1 MLLVPVIICS
11 EILGR
16 TTNRVT
22 AVYLHYNRRGQS
34 LPEENLNNSRLSD
47 ALAVLIQTKTSMDS
61 GISGFKITH
70 YPWNCCGCLCRIMHY
85 WLLVRK
91 KKKKKRKWLVLSQ
104 LEELIVS
111 FDIHCYLVGQNYHH
125 DFSWTIIQ
133 HTLAI
138 KAVISNTLDSN
149 W

>member
-47 ALAVLIQTKTSMDS
+47 ALAVLIQTKTSMDL

-70 YPWNCCGCLCRIMHY
+70 YPWNFCGCLCRIMHY
-85 WLLVRK
+85 RLLVRK
-91 KKKKKRKWLVLSQ
+91 KKKKKEMTGTVPIRGTYCQFWHSLLSGRTKLSSWLQ
-104 LEELIVS
+104 L
-111 FDIHCYLVGQNYHH
+111 NYH
-125 DFSWTIIQ
+125 T
-133 HTLAI
+133 TYPG
-138 KAVISNTLDSN
+138 N
-149 W
+149 